1 MKCSSTGSSYRRTDV
16 TPKSVEGYE
25 TVDRSIRFSSDP
37 KRRISISPGYRWVVA
52 VGPDRYRAVAGRGD
66 IPASTAEWVQGR
78 PVGTGAGRSLHC
90 KCAGGN
96 LPRAALRCEYAAPGG
111 RPRRRL

>member
-37 KRRISISPGYRWVVA
+37 KRRISISPGYRWVGA
-52 VGPDRYRAVAGRGD
+52 LGPDRYPAVACRGD
-66 IPASTAEWVQGR
+66 VPASTAEWVQGR

-90 KCAGGN
+90 KCAGGD
-96 LPRAALRCEYAAPGG
+96 LPRAVCGCVCAAVGG
-111 RPRRRL
+111 G